1 MSLLLL
7 LSSYDPMKY
16 VDAWA
21 ATTGNFS
28 AAIDVRTPH
37 SPLGETNVFASSS
50 ASPEDRASQQGSA
63 SVNATGAFFATLYT
77 SSQQAVAL
85 VHEVS
90 SVNFLPFDATVDFS
104 AECNVVASG
113 SGAVEAR
120 SAALADAA
128 CSGVGDLATFAQNG
142 SLALSNF
149 AIVAVGRFAAAL
161 PPRSVSSPA
170 TLGDGRASAGSPST
184 PGGRSAEG
192 TPSAPGGRASN
203 GGVSDP
209 GGRSGV
215 GGATGSGGRV
225 TVGSVT

>member
-16 VDAWA
+16 VDASA
-21 ATTGNFS
+21 TTTGNFS
-28 AAIDVRTPH
+28 AAVDVRTPH
-37 SPLGETNVFASSS
+37 SPFGETNIFASSS

-113 SGAVEAR
+113 SGAAEAR
-120 SAALADAA
+120 SAALSHAA

-142 SLALSNF
+142 SLALSGF
-149 AIVAVGRFAAAL
+149 AIVAVGRFAAAF

-170 TLGDGRASAGSPST
+170 TLGDGRASTGSPS
-184 PGGRSAEG
+184 
-192 TPSAPGGRASN
+192 
-203 GGVSDP
+203 P